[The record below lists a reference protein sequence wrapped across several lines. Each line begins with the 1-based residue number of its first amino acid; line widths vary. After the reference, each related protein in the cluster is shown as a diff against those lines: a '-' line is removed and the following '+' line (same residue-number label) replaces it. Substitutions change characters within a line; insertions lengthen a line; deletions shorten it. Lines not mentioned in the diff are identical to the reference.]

1 MCPALLCPETRL
13 GLRCGVANRM
23 ANESEGERSGA
34 RDEARLVALTHELGA
49 QLRRMRGAGPKI
61 MQLLSMI
68 ELQRPG

>member
-1 MCPALLCPETRL
+1 
-13 GLRCGVANRM
+13 M
-23 ANESEGERSGA
+23 ANESEGERSAA
-34 RDEARLVALTHELGA
+34 RGEARLVALTHELGA